1 MKGLRLCGQSPQE
14 YNLSDILYTFNKVG
28 VKNITEATIKISVK
42 DDSITDGSWDVSVP
56 VRIPEECKI
65 LRNLKLAWKVFT
77 GKADILYYK

>member
-42 DDSITDGSWDVSVP
+42 DDSITDGS
-56 VRIPEECKI
+56 
-65 LRNLKLAWKVFT
+65 
-77 GKADILYYK
+77 